1 MVLNLEEWSPCVG
14 TKKNCKFIT
23 VGTSWNISCLEPVAD
38 LAIKEKAIMWWWWWS
53 WSSWWWWAALYDDHP
68 FCCIKNSIHN
78 DLVVKPIHRAASGVP
93 FHDVLHEVSF
103 GHENGAHL
111 LTSVGL
117 LLGTMYHTDTLM
129 NF

>member
-1 MVLNLEEWSPCVG
+1 M
-14 TKKNCKFIT
+14 
-23 VGTSWNISCLEPVAD
+23 
-38 LAIKEKAIMWWWWWS
+38 
-53 WSSWWWWAALYDDHP
+53 
-68 FCCIKNSIHN
+68 
-78 DLVVKPIHRAASGVP
+78 PIHRAASGVP

-129 NF
+129 NFNVAGATMAAHKTNLPNSISCVTSSQLGQWHRYTHTHTHTHTH

>member
-1 MVLNLEEWSPCVG
+1 
-14 TKKNCKFIT
+14 
-23 VGTSWNISCLEPVAD
+23 
-38 LAIKEKAIMWWWWWS
+38 
-53 WSSWWWWAALYDDHP
+53 
-68 FCCIKNSIHN
+68 
-78 DLVVKPIHRAASGVP
+78 
-93 FHDVLHEVSF
+93 VLHEVSF